1 MKTTVMQTVELA
13 FPDYSKPFHVHT
25 DASGYQLGAVISQ
38 AGRPLV
44 FWSKKCNDTQKKYPA
59 NKLELLSIKLV
70 LQEYRTML
78 LGHEVHIHT
87 DHLNLTYGTYNNVH
101 MLRWRLEIEE
111 FGPELH
117 YVKGENNVV
126 ADTLSRLPR
135 ADDSDVQQQKTLVA
149 VTAMDLTTLSNVNLQ
164 EIARCQKR
172 DGTATLK
179 SAMTTEINGVELQVD
194 STTDRIITPSSL
206 QTPII
211 AAYHEWLIHP
221 GVTAMLMKMQNALTR
236 AGMARDVEKYVHSC
250 LICTKNKHP
259 TVKYGKLLEKT
270 VVTRPWFEVAI
281 GSIGP
286 YGKQNFRAVTMID
299 TTTRPV
305 EMQAVADASSDETA
319 YLFDRLW
326 LCRYPRSG
334 CVIYD
339 QDTEFKKEFFELLES
354 YGIAA
359 VPTTTRNP
367 QANSIIERLHR
378 VIGDKMRTQE
388 IVTHDDWENF
398 LHNATFALRVSVHS
412 MLGVSPAQ
420 ATFGRDMIFD
430 VAHTTDW
437 HAQYARKIEQVR

>member
-1 MKTTVMQTVELA
+1 
-13 FPDYSKPFHVHT
+13 
-25 DASGYQLGAVISQ
+25 
-38 AGRPLV
+38 
-44 FWSKKCNDTQKKYPA
+44 
-59 NKLELLSIKLV
+59 
-70 LQEYRTML
+70 
-78 LGHEVHIHT
+78 
-87 DHLNLTYGTYNNVH
+87 

-117 YVKGENNVV
+117 YVKGENNVI

-135 ADDSDVQQQKTLVA
+135 ADDSDAQQQEPLVA
-149 VTAMDLTTLSNVNLQ
+149 VAVMDLTTLSTVDLR

-179 SAMTTEINGVELQVD
+179 SATAKEINGVELQVD
-194 STTDRIITPSSL
+194 SNTGRIITPSSL

-221 GVTAMLMKMQNALTR
+221 GVAAMLKTMQNTLTWT
-236 AGMARDVEKYVHSC
+236 GMARDVVKYVRSC

-259 TVKYGKLLEKT
+259 TVKHGKLSEKT

-281 GSIGP
+281 DPIGP
-286 YGKQNFRAVTMID
+286 YGKQKLSAVTMID
-299 TTTRPV
+299 TTTRLA
-305 EMQAVADASSDETA
+305 EMQAVADAFSDETS

-326 LCRYPRSG
+326 LCRYPRPG
-334 CVIYD
+334 RVMYD
-339 QDTEFKKEFFELLES
+339 QGTEFKKEFVELLES

-378 VIGDKMRTQE
+378 VIRDKMRAQE

-398 LHNATFALRVSVHS
+398 LHNATFALRAVHS
-412 MLGVSPAQ
+412 MLSVSPAQ
-420 ATFGRDMIFD
+420 ATFGRDMIFS
-430 VAHTTDW
+430 VEHTTDW
-437 HAQYARKIEQVR
+437 HAQHARNIEQVRKNNLRENAGRRA